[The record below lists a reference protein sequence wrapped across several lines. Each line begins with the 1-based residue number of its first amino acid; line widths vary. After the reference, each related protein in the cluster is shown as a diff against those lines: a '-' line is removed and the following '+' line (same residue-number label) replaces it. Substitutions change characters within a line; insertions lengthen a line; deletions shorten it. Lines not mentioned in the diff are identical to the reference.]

1 MTAGNLATLR
11 SNNLATNECYVFILE
26 PFVNSKPC
34 TFLSTF
40 EVIREATMKFSGMTP
55 QNAFSTCLYLVLD
68 IAANGIMS
76 FNSSWEQDSEASLV
90 RYVVIHPIKFRS

>member
-1 MTAGNLATLR
+1 
-11 SNNLATNECYVFILE
+11 
-26 PFVNSKPC
+26 
-34 TFLSTF
+34 
-40 EVIREATMKFSGMTP
+40 MKFSGMTP